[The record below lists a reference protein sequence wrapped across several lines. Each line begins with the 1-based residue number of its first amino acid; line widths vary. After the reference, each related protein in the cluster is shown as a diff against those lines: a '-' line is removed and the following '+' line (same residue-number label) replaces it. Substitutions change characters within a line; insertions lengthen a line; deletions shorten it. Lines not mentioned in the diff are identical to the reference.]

1 MVNRDCTHSP
11 SKLEAHDTAPA
22 PVPGSASILPREDA
36 LHAVVN
42 GTAPGWVPAPAHPL
56 DSVRA
61 RLMGIS
67 RLAAATGL
75 ALGLIAAPSAKAEAP
90 DLAKGLGRA
99 PLVLVQPQDA
109 MTAPGGTVIFRV
121 EGADTKTYQWHQV
134 APSSGDR
141 AIHGGDASTLTIQ
154 NAQPAHEGSYYCV
167 LGNDYGV
174 TVSNSARLDV
184 VVPTEVNRDSPA
196 FEARLK
202 GGALTKG
209 DVLIRGYSSPLLE
222 GIQNDMVMRSPSFKE
237 TCMAISAQDKA
248 ILVMEGTLPPN
259 LVGGAFPV
267 NGMFYVV
274 VDYVKCRNLRINP
287 ANIIAHEVKHVLDGA
302 KDPVQFMK
310 DYNKANAM
318 HTYASNPFERAAR
331 AFGDK
336 VVEELSFSQSAQLAR
351 TKTN

>member
-1 MVNRDCTHSP
+1 MVSRDYAHSS
-11 SKLEAHDTAPA
+11 SKLEATDAASAPTL
-22 PVPGSASILPREDA
+22 GSAGILPREEA
-36 LHAVVN
+36 LRAVAN
-42 GTAPGWVPAPAHPL
+42 GTAPGWVPSFAHPL
-56 DSVRA
+56 ESVRA
-61 RLMGIS
+61 RLMGMG

-75 ALGLIAAPSAKAEAP
+75 ALGLIAAPSAKAEASE
-90 DLAKGLGRA
+90 LAKGLGKA
-99 PLVLVQPQDA
+99 PLILVQPQDA
-109 MTAPGGTVIFRV
+109 MTAPGGTVTFRV

-141 AIHGGDASTLTIQ
+141 AIPGGDAATLTIQ
-154 NAQPAHEGSYYCV
+154 SVQPAHEGSYYCV

-174 TVSNSARLDV
+174 TASSSARLDV
-184 VVPTEVNRDSPA
+184 VIPTEVNRDSPA

-202 GGALTKG
+202 GGAL
-209 DVLIRGYSSPLLE
+209 IRGYASPLLE
-222 GIQNDMVMRSPSFKE
+222 GIQNDMVMRSPLFKE
-237 TCMAISAQDKA
+237 TCRAISAQDKA

-259 LVGGAFPV
+259 LVGGAFPL

-274 VDYVKCRNLRINP
+274 VDYVKCRNLHINP

-310 DYNKANAM
+310 DYNKANDM

-336 VVEELSFSQSAQLAR
+336 VVEELSFNQRAQIAR